1 MTRITAFSA
10 LLVFLAACQ
19 TGGPTAREITSV
31 DEPET
36 IENPSD
42 GFDNEIEAE

>member
-19 TGGPTAREITSV
+19 TGGPSAKQITSV
-31 DEPET
+31 DERET
-36 IENPSD
+36 IQNPSD
-42 GFDNEIEAE
+42 GFDNEMQAE